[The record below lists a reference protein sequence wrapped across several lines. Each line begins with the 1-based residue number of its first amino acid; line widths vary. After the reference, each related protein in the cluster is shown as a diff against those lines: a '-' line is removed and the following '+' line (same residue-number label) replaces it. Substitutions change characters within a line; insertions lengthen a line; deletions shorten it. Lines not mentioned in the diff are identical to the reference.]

1 MNSSSSSPPFA
12 APLQEKYDV
21 FLSFRGQDTRDT
33 FTSHLHA
40 ALLRKKIETYMDR
53 RLEKG
58 DNIEPAL
65 LEAIEKSKI
74 SVVIF
79 SKNYASSTWCL
90 KELVH
95 ILGCKER
102 YGQIVIPIFYC
113 IDPSHVRKQQGTYIL
128 EGLQLKKRFKGS
140 RDEVVNWRAAL
151 EEAANMSGFHHSSKT
166 GTAADFV
173 EKVVQDIL
181 TKLNRESS
189 SDLKGLVGIERK
201 IEKIESLLCLS
212 SPGVCCVGIWGM
224 AGIGKT
230 TLVDAVFH
238 RQSSKFEAACF
249 LANVR
254 EKSEQTGGPNQ
265 LLNKLVRKILKDKD
279 ITIDTLSIGQT
290 SIQARLRRTKALIV
304 LDDVNASSQLEVL
317 VGDHDRFCQGSRII
331 ITARDKGVLEEKV
344 DNEKIYEVEGL
355 SFNEALQLFHSHA
368 FKNKSPTTDYIE
380 LSKEVVEY
388 VKGIPL
394 ALKVMGSSFLR
405 CKSKQEWED
414 QWNKLK
420 RFPSEEIKKALRV
433 SYDGLEENEKEIFLD
448 IACFHKDEN
457 IDGVKRML
465 YIRGFYGEVGIKVL
479 IDRSLISIWEGWI
492 AMHDLLQ
499 EMGRAI
505 VREQCIEEPR
515 KRSRLFIAEDV
526 YQVLANNQRTA
537 TVQAIFFDWSKIE
550 KLNLNHANFEK
561 MYQLR
566 WLRVNYPRFLKNI
579 TLIDSLD
586 LPNSLSYLEW
596 EGYPLKSLPSKFSPE
611 NLVELHM
618 PFSEV
623 GAQLWNKDQNLINLK
638 VISLRSSDHLTE
650 VPNLSQSQKIER
662 IDLYDC
668 NRLVEIP
675 SYFKYL
681 NKLTNLELGRCR
693 KLKTLPDMPCNVE
706 FLDLSK
712 TAIEELP
719 SSVWS
724 HEKIS
729 ELDIR
734 YCRDLKS
741 LPSSSCKPNASGT
754 FSLCGCKSLCEF
766 PELPRNTTVL
776 DLSKTGIKDLPSS
789 IKFVFGLT
797 TIKLVACKSLVSLP
811 MDIWNLKSLKSLD
824 LSRCSNFQHLPKIS
838 DPVEHLEFLNLS
850 GTAVEELLPSVGN
863 LVALKYLVLHKCKN
877 LEVVPNSIYSLS
889 NLKTLSFNG
898 CSELKKLPPV
908 LIDRVGLVSLE
919 ALNLAKCSILE
930 IPDGLVCLTSLQ
942 ILNLRETNIK
952 SIPAS
957 IKHAAHLS
965 CLFLTDCKSLKSLPE
980 LPPLLQ
986 RLEAHGCTSLKTVSS
1001 SSTALAQGWGEYI
1014 FYPRLHEKY
1023 IFSSCTKL
1031 DQNARSN
1038 IMVDARLRIMRMAT
1052 AWSKFKEEKIEQSSY
1067 DSDDDY
1073 DYDSDGYDSDS
1084 DDYDSEDYDL
1094 NDTDHDPDDMMQEN
1108 FIAIKCWGYEIPNWF
1123 SHQSEGSSINIKLP
1137 PDWFSTDFLGFALS
1151 LVIAFNKDYAEFSM
1165 KIGCKYNFKTSNGE
1179 SHEINH
1185 PLHPFANS
1193 GSSKLHQVYVWWYNN
1208 VFEEVVEGAQSPTAF
1223 YKLVTE
1229 VYVDFSVLGFANKP
1243 YSELEVEKCGICL
1256 LYAQDAES
1264 IKKRIL

>member
-21 FLSFRGQDTRDT
+21 FLNFRGKDTRDT

-53 RLEKG
+53 RLDKG
-58 DNIEPAL
+58 DDIEPAL

-95 ILGCKER
+95 ILRCKER
-102 YGQIVIPIFYC
+102 YGQIVIPIFYG
-113 IDPSHVRKQQGTYIL
+113 IDPSHVRKQQGTYAL
-128 EGLQLKKRFKGS
+128 DGLQRKKRFKGS
-140 RDEVVNWRAAL
+140 RDEVNWRAAL
-151 EEAANMSGFHHSSKT
+151 EEAANISGFHHSSKS

-238 RQSSKFEAACF
+238 RQSSKFEACCF

-254 EKSEQTGGPNQ
+254 EKSEQTGGLNQ
-265 LLNKLVRKILKDKD
+265 LLNNLVRKILKDKD

-331 ITARDKGVLEEKV
+331 ITARDITARDKGVLEEKV

-355 SFNEALQLFHSHA
+355 GFNEALQLFHSHA
-368 FKNKSPTTDYIE
+368 FKNKSPTTDYTG

-388 VKGIPL
+388 VEGIPL
-394 ALKVMGSSFLR
+394 FLKVMGSSFFR

-420 RFPSEEIKKALRV
+420 RFPSEEINKALRV
-433 SYDGLEENEKEIFLD
+433 SYNGLEENEKEIFLD

-457 IDGVKRML
+457 IDDVKRML
-465 YIRGFYGEVGIKVL
+465 SYRGFYGEVGIKVL
-479 IDRSLISIWEGWI
+479 IDRSLISIWEEWI
-492 AMHDLLQ
+492 EMHDLLQ

-505 VREQCIEEPR
+505 VREQCIEEPE

-526 YQVLANNQRTA
+526 YQVLTNNQVPA

-611 NLVELHM
+611 KLVELHM

-623 GAQLWNKDQNLINLK
+623 GAQLWNKDQNLVNLK
-638 VISLRSSDHLTE
+638 VISLRSSYHLTE
-650 VPNLSQSQKIER
+650 VPNLSQSQKIEW
-662 IDLYDC
+662 INLYDC

-681 NKLTNLELGRCR
+681 DKLTNLELGRCR

-706 FLDLSK
+706 FLGLSRI
-712 TAIEELP
+712 AIEELP

-741 LPSSSCKPNASGT
+741 LPSSSCKLNVSGT
-754 FSLCGCKSLCEF
+754 FSPCGCKSLCEF

-776 DLSKTGIKDLPSS
+776 DLSKTGIKELPSS
-789 IKFVFGLT
+789 VKFVFGLT

-811 MDIWNLKSLKSLD
+811 MSIWNLKSLESLD

-838 DPVEHLEFLNLS
+838 DP
-850 GTAVEELLPSVGN
+850 
-863 LVALKYLVLHKCKN
+863 
-877 LEVVPNSIYSLS
+877 
-889 NLKTLSFNG
+889 
-898 CSELKKLPPV
+898 
-908 LIDRVGLVSLE
+908 
-919 ALNLAKCSILE
+919 
-930 IPDGLVCLTSLQ
+930 DGLVCLTSLQ
-942 ILNLRETNIK
+942 ELNLRETNIK

-965 CLFLTDCKSLKSLPE
+965 CLFLTDCKSLISLPE

-1014 FYPRLHEKY
+1014 FYPGLHEKY

-1038 IMVDARLRIMRMAT
+1038 IMVDTQLRIMRMAT
-1052 AWSKFKEEKIEQSSY
+1052 AWSKFKEEKIEQASY
-1067 DSDDDY
+1067 DSVDDY
-1073 DYDSDGYDSDS
+1073 DS
-1084 DDYDSEDYDL
+1084 DDYDSEDYDS
-1094 NDTDHDPDDMMQEN
+1094 DDDDMIKEN

-1151 LVIAFNKDYAEFSM
+1151 LVIAFNKDGADFFM
-1165 KIGCKYNFKTSNGE
+1165 TIDCKYNFKTSNGE

-1185 PLHPFANS
+1185 PLHPFAN
-1193 GSSKLHQVYVWWYNN
+1193 GESSKLHQVYVWWYSN

-1229 VYVDFSVLGFANKP
+1229 VCVDFSVLGFANKP
-1243 YSELEVEKCGICL
+1243 YSEEELEVEKCGICL

>member
-1 MNSSSSSPPFA
+1 MNSSSSSPPCA

-21 FLSFRGQDTRDT
+21 FLNFRGKDTRDT

-40 ALLRKKIETYMDR
+40 ALRQKKIETYMDR

-102 YGQIVIPIFYC
+102 YGQIVIPIFYG
-113 IDPSHVRKQQGTYIL
+113 IDPSHVRKQQGTYAL
-128 EGLQLKKRFKGS
+128 EGLQRKKRFKGS

-151 EEAANMSGFHHSSKT
+151 EEAANISGFHHSNKT

-189 SDLKGLVGIERK
+189 SDLKGLVGTERK

-212 SPGVCCVGIWGM
+212 SPGVGCVGIWGM

-238 RQSSKFEAACF
+238 RQSSKFEGYCF

-254 EKSEQTGGPNQ
+254 EKSEQTGGLNQ

-317 VGDHDRFCQGSRII
+317 VGDHDRFCKGSRII
-331 ITARDKGVLEEKV
+331 ITARDKGILEEKV

-368 FKNKSPTTDYIE
+368 FKNKSPTTDYTE

-448 IACFHKDEN
+448 IACFHKDVN
-457 IDGVKRML
+457 IDHVKRML

-479 IDRSLISIWEGWI
+479 IDRSLISIWKVWI
-492 AMHDLLQ
+492 EMHDLLQ

-505 VREQCIEEPR
+505 VREQCIEEPG

-526 YQVLANNQRTA
+526 YQVLTNNQRAA

-550 KLNLNHANFEK
+550 KLHLNHANFEK

-566 WLRVNYPRFLKNI
+566 WLRVNYPQFLKNI
-579 TLIDSLD
+579 ALIDSLD

-618 PFSEV
+618 PLSEV
-623 GAQLWNKDQNLINLK
+623 GAQLWNKDQNLTNLK
-638 VISLRSSDHLTE
+638 VISLRSCYDLTE
-650 VPNLSQSQKIER
+650 VPNLSRSQKIEC
-662 IDLYDC
+662 IDLYGCD
-668 NRLVEIP
+668 RLVEIP

-681 NKLTNLELGRCR
+681 DKLTNLELGRCR

-706 FLDLSK
+706 FLGLSR
-712 TAIEELP
+712 TTIEELP

-724 HEKIS
+724 HGKIS

-741 LPSSSCKPNASGT
+741 LPSSSCKPNVSDT
-754 FSLCGCKSLCEF
+754 FSLCGCGCKSLCEF

-776 DLSKTGIKDLPSS
+776 DLSKTGIKELPSS

-811 MDIWNLKSLKSLD
+811 MNIWNLKSLESLD

-838 DPVEHLEFLNLS
+838 DPMEHLEFLNLS

-863 LVALKYLVLHKCKN
+863 LVALQYLDLHKCKN
-877 LEVVPNSIYSLS
+877 LEVVPNSIYNLS
-889 NLKTLSFNG
+889 NLKALWFNG

-908 LIDRVGLVSLE
+908 LIDQVGLVSLE

-930 IPDGLVCLTSLQ
+930 IPDGLVCLTSVQ
-942 ILNLRETNIK
+942 ELNLTETNIK

-957 IKHAAHLS
+957 IKQAAQLS
-965 CLFLTDCKSLKSLPE
+965 RLFLTDCKSLESLPE

-1014 FYPRLHEKY
+1014 FYPGLHEKH

-1031 DQNARSN
+1031 DQNAQSN
-1038 IMVDARLRIMRMAT
+1038 IMVDAQLRIMRIAT
-1052 AWSKFKEEKIEQSSY
+1052 AWSKFKEEKIEQASY
-1067 DSDDDY
+1067 DLDDDY
-1073 DYDSDGYDSDS
+1073 DS
-1084 DDYDSEDYDL
+1084 DDYDSEEYDSEDYDSED
-1094 NDTDHDPDDMMQEN
+1094 NDMIQEN

-1137 PDWFSTDFLGFALS
+1137 PDWFSSDFLGFALS
-1151 LVIAFNKDYAEFSM
+1151 LVIAFNKDGAEFFM
-1165 KIGCKYNFKTSNGE
+1165 TIGCKYNFKTSNGE

-1185 PLHPFANS
+1185 PLHPFPNI
-1193 GSSKLHQVYVWWYNN
+1193 GSSKLHQVYVWWSNN

-1229 VYVDFSVLGFANKP
+1229 VYVDFSVLCVANKP
-1243 YSELEVEKCGICL
+1243 CSEEELELEKCGICL